1 MSPRSIV
8 RRSVVCAAVCAVV
21 AASCTPAPPPP
32 AAAPAITVTA
42 TTAPPPAEGEPQ
54 LALSPVPEPDDLFG
68 VFRVGAP
75 VRDLLVLRDLVPAHT
90 SVGQLLA
97 LGPEGITELVF
108 GSLAAEIDTGL
119 PLDVA
124 FSGDGST
131 LVGSVVLR
139 DLELAKKAGAADFD
153 FRSAPDGSIAVV
165 PRRRAKRGGLV
176 AKSNLACAVYLGGEP
191 VRHHLVCGSERDAVA
206 KAGPYLARTQG
217 RVPAAPGLR
226 YDIPESSMAR
236 LLGDRQSQAEAKKTK
251 DDSSGARLA
260 TAWTKALSTD
270 VADLGVELNAS
281 GTGVIASA
289 DLRFRST
296 LSPLSLVAL
305 TAPGGP
311 VPAMFWSIP
320 KDADIAL
327 SLPGASAEA
336 LRTGL
341 GPTFWTDLADAMG
354 EDLDR
359 DMADVSV
366 AEMRKLVLTGGP
378 FVFAHG
384 PPPPPKAGTAGTKP
398 PADPVKRFVEL
409 RNAAGGWALVA
420 APEPVSRWTAGLH
433 ALVRLGKNPAK
444 KKTAKP
450 YTTLRTRT
458 TTSEI
463 PLRATDN
470 LPKGSLHLVMHE
482 APNPAYVAAD
492 KGRPPAEAPF
502 DTHIVV
508 GGTEDTTWIVVAA
521 SEPLARAKL
530 QEALAGGAAGIG
542 ALPEMEPFRG
552 AAVGGV
558 GFATM
563 RGIVAL
569 VSDNDTTDALT
580 RAAAKQSR
588 LALLPSGGSDR
599 MLLRMATRPDGD
611 AGGQNLHIAA
621 IFSFAGAL
629 DLIQYI
635 Q

>member
-8 RRSVVCAAVCAVV
+8 RRSAGLAVVCAVV
-21 AASCTPAPPPP
+21 AASCTPVPPPS
-32 AAAPAITVTA
+32 AATPTIPVAA
-42 TTAPPPAEGEPQ
+42 TTAPPPPPEPE
-54 LALSPVPEPDDLFG
+54 LDLSPVPEPDDLFG
-68 VFRVGAP
+68 VLRVGAP

-97 LGPEGITELVF
+97 LGPEGITDLTF
-108 GSLAAEIDTGL
+108 GSLATEIDTGL

-131 LVGSVVLR
+131 MVGSVVLR

-153 FRSAPDGSIAVV
+153 FRDAPDGSIAVV

-176 AKSNLACAVYLGGEP
+176 AKSNLACTIYPGGEP

-217 RVPAAPGLR
+217 RVPATPGVR
-226 YDIPESSMAR
+226 FDVPEPAMAT
-236 LLGDRQSQAEAKKTK
+236 LLGERQSRAEARTEKE
-251 DDSSGARLA
+251 DSSGARLA
-260 TAWTKALSTD
+260 TSWTKALSTD
-270 VADLGVELNAS
+270 VADLGVALSAS
-281 GTGVIASA
+281 GTGVLASA

-296 LSPLSLVAL
+296 RSPLSLVAL
-305 TAPGGP
+305 AAPGGP
-311 VPAMFWSIP
+311 VPPMFWSVP
-320 KDADIAL
+320 KDADIAV

-336 LRTGL
+336 LRSGL
-341 GPTFWTDLADAMG
+341 GPTFWTEIADAMG

-359 DMADVSV
+359 DLADASV
-366 AEMRKLVLTGGP
+366 AELRKLVLTGGP

-398 PADPVKRFVEL
+398 AADPVKRFVEL

-420 APEPVSRWTAGLH
+420 APEPVSLWTAGLH
-433 ALVRLGKNPAK
+433 ELVRLGKNPARR
-444 KKTAKP
+444 KTHKP
-450 YTTLRTRT
+450 YTTLRTRS

-482 APNPAYVAAD
+482 APNPTYVVGD

-502 DTHIVV
+502 DTHIFV
-508 GGTEDTTWIVVAA
+508 GGTAETTWIVVAP

-530 QEALAGGAAGIG
+530 QQALAGGAEGIG
-542 ALPEMEPFRG
+542 ALPEMEPFR
-552 AAVGGV
+552 ATAVGGI

-569 VSDNDTTDALT
+569 VSDHDSTDALT
-580 RAAAKQSR
+580 VAAAKQSR
-588 LALLPSGGSDR
+588 LALLPSGGNDR
-599 MLLRMATRPDGD
+599 MLLRMATRADGD
-611 AGGQNLHIAA
+611 AGGQNLHLAA
-621 IFSFAGAL
+621 AFSLAGAL
-629 DLIQYI
+629 DLIQYL